1 MCSCKCSFFFYCCS
15 FLNYSKYHGESL
27 AVIKLHT
34 CNIINNIKCHCFLGL
49 LTVLKQYSML
59 TNIKSIVVNDIVKF
73 LRLSACLRENAI
85 LFLSHRWEIYTLF

>member
-1 MCSCKCSFFFYCCS
+1 MKCAVVNAHFFFYCCS

-27 AVIKLHT
+27 AVIKLH
-34 CNIINNIKCHCFLGL
+34 NIINNIKCHCFLGL
-49 LTVLKQYSML
+49 LKQYSML
-59 TNIKSIVVNDIVKF
+59 SNIKSIVVNDIVKF